1 MKSSAWPEM
10 IDSDTIPRSQIPAL
24 LAALA
29 ARLLVEPEPE
39 RPPAGN
45 ATAVALLDAAQM
57 AERLC
62 VPESWVRTEARA
74 GRIPFV
80 AVGRYIRFDPAAVRA
95 ILTNPGA

>member
-1 MKSSAWPEM
+1 M
-10 IDSDTIPRSQIPAL
+10 IDITSIPRSEIPTLIAAL
-24 LAALA
+24 LA
-29 ARLLVEPEPE
+29 RLLAEPAPE

-57 AERLC
+57 AECLR

-80 AVGRYIRFDPAAVRA
+80 AVGRYIRFDPVAVRA
-95 ILTNPGA
+95 MLDKPKRLG